1 MNGLIVSIYKAE
13 RTGDCTNGGVS
24 SKATEALLIG
34 DGVSGPFEE
43 SSERPTLKLVRRNL
57 FGREYLHAEPIDPP
71 TGVGWMAGGNF
82 IWTSDSRFP
91 NDYPIAVHDRQES
104 QDQYN
109 MLSR

>member
-43 SSERPTLKLVRRNL
+43 SGERPTL
-57 FGREYLHAEPIDPP
+57 
-71 TGVGWMAGGNF
+71 
-82 IWTSDSRFP
+82 
-91 NDYPIAVHDRQES
+91 
-104 QDQYN
+104 
-109 MLSR
+109 

>member
-1 MNGLIVSIYKAE
+1 
-13 RTGDCTNGGVS
+13 
-24 SKATEALLIG
+24 
-34 DGVSGPFEE
+34 
-43 SSERPTLKLVRRNL
+43 LKLVRRNL
-57 FGREYLHAEPIDPP
+57 FGREHLHAEPIDPP

-91 NDYPIAVHDRQES
+91 SDYPIAVHDRQES